1 MKRSLL
7 FAMGAL
13 LGGALLFTSCGKEEK
28 TEDPDVRDAAVGN
41 FNGTVTTYWLVDGAF
56 EADEDTFGS
65 PESINLTISKD
76 GTNSNAIK
84 IDVDGDIFY
93 GSKIEGAS
101 NGFGF
106 DIESQNYD
114 GMNIKGYNA
123 GKVGTTEYHGVYLDD
138 EKKFIAGFQVSIK
151 DIIKKSTEDIDDD
164 DEKEATA
171 AILNAAFAAAGA
183 EAVVMIFETNK
194 R

>member
-76 GTNSNAIK
+76 GTRP
-84 IDVDGDIFY
+84 
-93 GSKIEGAS
+93 AS
-101 NGFGF
+101 
-106 DIESQNYD
+106 IT
-114 GMNIKGYNA
+114 
-123 GKVGTTEYHGVYLDD
+123 V
-138 EKKFIAGFQVSIK
+138 
-151 DIIKKSTEDIDDD
+151 
-164 DEKEATA
+164 
-171 AILNAAFAAAGA
+171 
-183 EAVVMIFETNK
+183 
-194 R
+194 